1 MLLIPGPV
9 EVPDIVKEGSAY
21 VQNHRSYEFKN
32 IVANCRELLKEFSG
46 ASESVATTGSG
57 TTAVE
62 SMIYSFNKPGDDV
75 LCFSFGEFGNRL
87 ADSIRNRGCNLTL
100 VEKGENS
107 TIEKGEVS
115 DYFQKNKKLSSLYLV
130 HNETGNGTELKNL
143 KEVVSEAKSLGLN
156 VYVDSVSGFG
166 ATEIMV
172 DDWGID
178 AVATCSQKGLASVP
192 GLGIVLLGND
202 ALPKLRNQ
210 SYCPAYLNLAIS
222 VKFFQKNET
231 PYTPSTG
238 SFRSLYYALQ
248 ILRNEGLARR
258 WKRHEVLSR
267 IVRETLA
274 RMDVKI
280 YGTQRNFS
288 NSVIAFDPGIPVE
301 KFVSELANEDIIV
314 SRGMGIFRDSM
325 VRVGILGVVDNIK
338 ISRFLNA
345 SSKALGKPDR
355 VDPENLPEESKFY
368 DKWLDINR

>member
-9 EVPDIVKEGSAY
+9 DVPGIVKEGSAY
-21 VQNHRSYEFKN
+21 VQNHRSPEFKN
-32 IVANCRELLKEFSG
+32 IVAKCRELLTEFSG
-46 ASESVATTGSG
+46 SSESVATTGSG

-62 SMIYSFNKPGDDV
+62 SMIYSFNKPRDEV

-100 VEKGENS
+100 VGKGEN
-107 TIEKGEVS
+107 TIIEKGEVS
-115 DYFQKNKKLSSLYLV
+115 DYVRKNKGISSLYLV

-143 KEVVSEAKSLGLN
+143 KEIVSEAKSLGLN

-166 ATEIMV
+166 ATEIAV
-172 DDWGID
+172 DNWGID

-192 GLGIVLLGND
+192 GLGIVLLGKD
-202 ALPKLRNQ
+202 TLDKLRNQ
-210 SYCPAYLNLAIS
+210 LYCPAYLNLAIS

-248 ILRNEGLARR
+248 ILKNEGLVRR

-267 IVRETLA
+267 IVRETLI
-274 RMDVKI
+274 RMGVKI
-280 YGTQRNFS
+280 YGTSKNFS
-288 NSVIAFDPGIPVE
+288 NSVIAFDPGVPVE
-301 KFVSELANEDIIV
+301 KFVYELANEDIIV
-314 SRGMGIFRDSM
+314 SRGMGSFRDSM
-325 VRVGILGVVDNIK
+325 VRVGILGVVDNVK

-345 SSKALGKPDR
+345 SSKILGSSER
-355 VDPENLPEESKFY
+355 VDPENFPEESRFY
-368 DKWLDINR
+368 KKWLEIDR